1 MKRIAF
7 AGVSV
12 LATLV
17 LTMGL
22 PSPGFGDSDRPLSSS
37 PFDPNSRQVEM
48 FSALEEGTIQVKL
61 VPANSKGGSLFITNT
76 TQEPLTVKV
85 PQGFVGV
92 PVLAQFGLGGNAG
105 GGGGLFGG
113 GGNGLG
119 NQGGGGLQAVGG
131 GTGNNTAG
139 GGAGNGIG
147 AGGGFFS
154 IPPEKTLRVHYV
166 SVCLEH
172 GKLEPI
178 PRANYAVVPVERYTD
193 DPVLR
198 EIVQMVGSGRLDQ
211 HSAQAAAWH
220 VANHMSWEQ
229 LAAKSSSP
237 VPVAGREYFSSDNL
251 KEARQIVAAAEIQAQ
266 KLPAAIAAPA
276 TASVRNGR

>member
-7 AGVSV
+7 AGVSAF
-12 LATLV
+12 ATLV
-17 LTMGL
+17 FTMGL
-22 PSPGFGDSDRPLSSS
+22 PSAGHGDSDRPLSSS

-48 FSALEEGTIQVKL
+48 FSALEEGTIQARL

-76 TQEPLTVKV
+76 TSEPLTVQV

-105 GGGGLFGG
+105 GGGNLFGG

-147 AGGGFFS
+147 SGFFS

-178 PRANYAVVPVERYTD
+178 PRANYAVIPVERYTD

-220 VANHMSWEQ
+220 VASHMSWEQ

-251 KEARQIVAAAEIQAQ
+251 KEARQIVAAAEVQAQ
-266 KLPAAIAAPA
+266 KSTATVTVPAA
-276 TASVRNGR
+276 ASPRRGR